1 MQSLYEINKSRVNSI
16 TFLRLLAACAVI
28 YGHSY
33 AVVPGFGGDWVVKL
47 TNYAHA
53 GGVAVDFFFILSG
66 YLVCG
71 SILKR
76 GAISYISARLL
87 RMIPAL
93 WFFTIMMVFVI
104 GPILT
109 NQKINDYFSAS
120 QTWRYFINLSF
131 LIETEWFLPGVFED
145 QHNKAIN
152 GSIWSVVLEFRMYIY
167 TLLFFMLGVLKNRIF
182 FNFTF
187 VTIIILVWSAKITL
201 PGIQGSTDLH
211 VAFLFFTGCFIYKN
225 QDYIFASPISIL
237 IGLTMAAITHNTPNF
252 QYAYTL
258 LIVLLFIHVSFIKTF
273 SWMDR
278 IGDFSYGVYL
288 WGWPVQQMVFK
299 FNPNQTPIE
308 NCLISIAVCL
318 IIGFFS
324 WHLVEKR
331 ALKHKDV
338 LPNYIE
344 RLKLRLKGV
353 NS

>member
-1 MQSLYEINKSRVNSI
+1 MQPLSEIDKSRENSI

-28 YGHSY
+28 YGHSF
-33 AVVPGFGGDWVVKL
+33 AVVPGFGGDWVVRL

-53 GGVAVDFFFILSG
+53 GGIAVDFFFILSG

-87 RMIPAL
+87 RMLPAL
-93 WFFTIMMVFVI
+93 WVFTIAMVFVL
-104 GPILT
+104 GPLLT
-109 NQKINDYFSAS
+109 SQKLNDYFSSA

-145 QHNKAIN
+145 QHNKGIN
-152 GSIWSVVLEFRMYIY
+152 GSIWSVILEFRMYIY
-167 TLLFFMLGVLKNRIF
+167 TLLFFLLGILKNRTL
-182 FNFTF
+182 FNFTY
-187 VTIIILVWSAKITL
+187 VTLVILAWSGKVTL

-211 VAFLFFTGCFIYKN
+211 VAFLFFTGCFIYIN
-225 QDYIFASPISIL
+225 RDHIFSSPISIL
-237 IGLTMAAITHNTPNF
+237 IGLTIAAITHNTPHF
-252 QYAYTL
+252 QYGYTL
-258 LIVLLFIHVSFIKTF
+258 LIALLFIHVSFIKTF

-299 FNPNQTPIE
+299 FNPEQTPIE
-308 NCLISIAVCL
+308 NCLISILICL
-318 IIGFFS
+318 VIGFFS
-324 WHLVEKR
+324 WHVVEKR
-331 ALKHKDV
+331 ALRYKDA

-344 RLKLRLKGV
+344 KLKLRYVRG

>member
-1 MQSLYEINKSRVNSI
+1 MQSLSEIDKSRENSI

-76 GAISYISARLL
+76 GIVHYISARLL

-93 WFFTIMMVFVI
+93 WFFMITMVFVI
-104 GPILT
+104 GPLLT
-109 NQKINDYFSAS
+109 SQKVNDYFSAA
-120 QTWRYFINLSF
+120 QTWRYFLNLSF

-145 QHNKAIN
+145 HHNKAIN
-152 GSIWSVVLEFRMYIY
+152 GSIWSVILEFRMYIY
-167 TLLFFMLGVLKNRIF
+167 TALFFMLGVLKSRFI
-182 FNFTF
+182 FNFIY
-187 VTIIILVWSAKITL
+187 VTLVVVAWSGQIKL
-201 PGIQGSTDLH
+201 PGIQGATDLH
-211 VAFLFFTGCFIYKN
+211 VAFLFFTGCFFYINRN
-225 QDYIFASPISIL
+225 QIFLSPISIL
-237 IGLTMAAITHNTPNF
+237 VALMIAAITHNTPNF
-252 QYAYTL
+252 QYGYTL
-258 LIVLLFIHVSFIKTF
+258 LITLLFIHVSFIKTF

-288 WGWPVQQMVFK
+288 WGWPVQQIVFR
-299 FNPNQTPIE
+299 FNPEQNPVE
-308 NCLISIAVCL
+308 NAIVSIAICL
-318 IIGFFS
+318 IIGSFS
-324 WHLVEKR
+324 WHLIEKR
-331 ALKHKDV
+331 ALAYKDA
-338 LPNYIE
+338 LPNYVE
-344 RLKLRLKGV
+344 QLKLRYRGG